1 MSSATEDSRL
11 LFQLLAPP
19 SWKTVRSMMLITPFT
34 KKKLTPFPHG
44 QVAFFICFL
53 DLLLGGTKL
62 PWVILAPRGM
72 LFLGS
77 FTANTITLGVGGPLR
92 VTSPHCHIKNGGKR
106 GLRRVN
112 KQTLIPLRLRGVHFA
127 STCSNY
133 LKKSNV
139 MVYSTGWPAMRNMMI
154 NYTAQYHNCYI
165 F

>member
-11 LFQLLAPP
+11 LFQLLAPS
-19 SWKTVRSMMLITPFT
+19 SWKTVKSMMLITPFT

-77 FTANTITLGVGGPLR
+77 FTANTITFGEPLR